1 MSQED
6 VMGVEAAYEALT
18 RSGLDAFADYW
29 ADDIEW
35 RTMRARWDGKEA
47 GRAYL
52 HAVNEGVV
60 LYLSLRRV
68 FEAERCGGAA
78 RILRDRHAD
87 PRRQDRAGS
96 GVRHARRG
104 LEAVGMRQ

>member
-6 VMGVEAAYEALT
+6 VMVVEAAYEALT

-35 RTMRARWDGKEA
+35 RTMRSRWDGKEA

-60 LYLSLRRV
+60 LYLRY
-68 FEAERCGGAA
+68 GGCSK
-78 RILRDRHAD
+78 R
-87 PRRQDRAGS
+87 S
-96 GVRHARRG
+96 GVAVPPEYFAIVMQIRDGKIVQGVEYATRG
-104 LEAVGMRQ
+104 EA